1 MDPSAQDGLY
11 PFRPPQQILRQG
23 LSITL
28 EGTSTLAGSA
38 VDMSTCV
45 RNLSAF
51 ASIPLWQAIVC
62 CTKNAARALGR
73 EWEGRKGRL
82 EKGWDGDMV
91 VLDGEGRVKATWVG
105 GREVWKRGGEE

>member
-1 MDPSAQDGLY
+1 MDPSAKDGLY
-11 PFRPPQQILRQG
+11 SFRPPQQILRQG

-38 VDMSTCV
+38 VDMTTCV

-51 ASIPLWQAIVC
+51 ASIPLWKAIVC
-62 CTKNAARALGR
+62 CTNNAARALGK
-73 EWEGRKGRL
+73 EWKGRKGRL

-91 VLDGEGRVKATWVG
+91 VLDAEGRVKATWVG
-105 GREVWKRGGEE
+105 GREVWKRNEI